1 LYHRTEIQ
9 LLWSSNRLGF
19 ENPKVLPG
27 WRWFL
32 CPSVKLIPFN
42 GTGIRPL
49 PSQLWNRIVA
59 FPRSKNRIDFHFN
72 PLSFPAIFDPPR
84 RHQLM
89 RNPHD
94 FSTGRPP
101 PQKPKT
107 QSSQSIH
114 LLKNVG
120 EQVNFMM
127 STAKK
132 CP

>member
-1 LYHRTEIQ
+1 MALVSGRYHPSFGTVSLRF
-9 LLWSSNRLGF
+9 LV
-19 ENPKVLPG
+19 PK
-27 WRWFL
+27 
-32 CPSVKLIPFN
+32 S
-42 GTGIRPL
+42 
-49 PSQLWNRIVA
+49 
-59 FPRSKNRIDFHFN
+59 RIDFHFN

-107 QSSQSIH
+107 QSSQSIY
-114 LLKNVG
+114 LLKNVD

-127 STAKK
+127 PTAKK
-132 CP
+132 RP